1 MTNIDATTD
10 HRTLSAFEDAE
21 QAHALS
27 WPDVTLYSGKRD
39 EVLRGPYQGMHV
51 ATAVMRCATPHL
63 DAGRDVVT
71 AYLTLRP
78 WWRLW
83 RPTRAIRITVR
94 AMAGG
99 FEQDFCDGGPV

>member
-1 MTNIDATTD
+1 MTNIDATTTN
-10 HRTLSAFEDAE
+10 HRTLSAFKNAG
-21 QAHALS
+21 QAHALQ
-27 WPDVTLYSGKRD
+27 WPPVVLYLCKQPT
-39 EVLRGPYQGMHV
+39 GPYQGQE
-51 ATAVMRCATPHL
+51 AADALRQILDSHL
-63 DAGRDVVT
+63 GAARSVVISDV
-71 AYLTLRP
+71 TLRP